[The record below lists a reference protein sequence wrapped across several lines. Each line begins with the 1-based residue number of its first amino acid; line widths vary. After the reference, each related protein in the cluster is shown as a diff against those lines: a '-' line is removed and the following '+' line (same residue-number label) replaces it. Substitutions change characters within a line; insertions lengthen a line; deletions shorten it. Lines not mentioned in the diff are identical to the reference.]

1 MANYTAADVKA
12 LRERTGSGMLDCKKA
27 LDEAEGNV
35 EKAIELLRV
44 KGLKGV
50 AKREGRTTTN
60 GLIAAK
66 VDGRKAY
73 LIELACETD
82 FVAKNERFIEL
93 AEQVLTAVAE
103 VGAADLTA
111 AVAAPVEGKT
121 VEDLITDVS
130 AIIGEKLELRR
141 LTQIEAERFAVYLHR
156 TSPDLPP
163 QLGVL
168 VGYTGDDS
176 ETAHSIAQHISFA
189 DPQYLTREEV
199 PAEQVDN
206 ERRLAEETAR
216 NEGKPEQ
223 AISRIVEGRLNG
235 FFKTVVLP
243 DQEYA
248 RDHKLSIAQVLKD
261 SGLTVNAFARFR
273 VGQ

>member
-35 EKAIELLRV
+35 EKAVELLRV

-66 VDGRKAY
+66 VDGRKGY

-103 VGAADLTA
+103 VGAADLAA

-141 LTQIEAERFAVYLHR
+141 LTQIEADRFAVYLHR

-168 VGYTGDDS
+168 VGYAGDDS

-199 PAEQVDN
+199 PADQVDN

>member
-27 LDEAEGNV
+27 LDEAEGDV

-66 VDGRKAY
+66 VDGRRAY

-93 AEQVLTAVAE
+93 AEQVLTAIAE

-111 AVAAPVEGKT
+111 ALAAPVEGKN
-121 VEDLITDVS
+121 VEELITDTS
-130 AIIGEKLELRR
+130 AIIGEKVELRR
-141 LTQIEAERFAVYLHR
+141 LTQLEGEHFAVYLHR
-156 TSPDLPP
+156 TNPDLPP
-163 QLGVL
+163 QLGVI
-168 VGYTGDDS
+168 VSYDGDDS

-189 DPQYLTREEV
+189 DPKYMTREEV
-199 PAEQVDN
+199 PAEDVEN
-206 ERRLAEETAR
+206 ERRIAEETSR
-216 NEGKPEQ
+216 NEGKPEK
-223 AISRIVEGRLNG
+223 ALPRIVEGRLNG
-235 FFKTVVLP
+235 FFKTIVLP
-243 DQEYA
+243 DQDYA

-261 SGLTVNAFARFR
+261 AGLTVNSFVRFR
-273 VGQ
+273 VGA